1 MKKDWKEGLKKLKK
15 ALNFEREE
23 EKERHERE
31 IKTMSGYEREKKGRA
46 LMDMRSRKAGQ
57 SLSGEYIYQFRKNNR
72 KPLPDI
78 QIKIGD
84 ELLISQGNPLDKRNS
99 MGTVY
104 EVSSSYISLACRDI
118 LRLKPKR
125 PIRLDLYLNDI
136 AYKRMEQA
144 LNYVMD
150 NRNSRAAKLIRGEM
164 KNKRLENIV
173 DIKGEQLNES
183 QILAVKSALEVS
195 SHQLIQGPSG
205 TGKTH
210 TAVELIKML
219 NETNDRILVTAQS
232 NAAADNILRKLD
244 NSNVSV
250 MRIGNPIRVNK
261 DLIDLTLDSKMYNH
275 KKQVDIE
282 KCFERI
288 EILKLEQKNHQKPER
303 RYTRGLDHNQ
313 LLNLANEKRTTRGI
327 PASMIMAMKPWLEIQ
342 MEINNLFEQIK
353 ELRCKAER
361 EIFDEH
367 KIIVTTNVTAGADI
381 LEGELFDVLVMDEA
395 AQANIPSSLIAVQKA
410 KKLILIG
417 DFKQLPPT
425 ILSQEAKTMG
435 LDVSL
440 MEHIYLTN
448 KDSNQMLNL
457 QYRMN
462 KDINDLTSEL
472 FYEGKLKSDKSVM
485 DRILVENEPTIEW
498 INIDSEEKLIGQ
510 SHVNCGEAEAVFDL
524 VSRLRQ
530 IGVEGKNIAIITPY
544 KAQVNFI
551 EDKINDESIE
561 IDTVDSFQGREKE
574 IVIMS
579 FVRQNKKGQMGF
591 LTDYRRLNVSIS
603 RAKTHLYLIGN
614 KNHLSKDSVY
624 KRLIDRV
631 EKL

>member
-31 IKTMSGYEREKKGRA
+31 IKNMSGYEREKKGRA

-118 LRLKPKR
+118 IRLKPKR
-125 PIRLDLYLNDI
+125 PVRLDLYLNDI

-150 NRNSRAAKLIRGEM
+150 NRNSRAAKLLRGEM
-164 KNKRLENIV
+164 KNKRLESIV
-173 DIKGEQLNES
+173 DIQSEQLNKS
-183 QILAVKSALEVS
+183 QISAVKSAVEVS
-195 SHQLIQGPSG
+195 SHQLIQGPPG

-219 NETNDRILVTAQS
+219 NETNARMLVTAQS

-244 NSNVSV
+244 NSNVNV

-288 EILKLEQKNHQKPER
+288 EILKSEQKNHQKPER

-313 LLNLANEKRTTRGI
+313 LLKLANEKRTTRGI
-327 PASMIMAMKPWLEIQ
+327 PASMIMTMKPWLEIQ
-342 MEINNLFEQIK
+342 MEINSLFEQIK
-353 ELRCKAER
+353 ELRCEAER

-367 KIIVTTNVTAGADI
+367 KIIVTTNITAGADI
-381 LEGELFDVLVMDEA
+381 LDGELFDVLVMDEA

-425 ILSQEAKTMG
+425 ILSQEAKSMG

-440 MEHIYLTN
+440 MEHIYLTDQ
-448 KDSNQMLNL
+448 DSNQMLNL

-472 FYEGKLKSDKSVM
+472 FYEGKLKADKSVM
-485 DRILVENEPTIEW
+485 DRILVENEATIEW

-510 SHVNCGEAEAVFDL
+510 SYVNYGETEAVFDL
-524 VSRLRQ
+524 VNRLKK

-544 KAQVNFI
+544 KAQANFI
-551 EDKINDESIE
+551 GDKINDESLE

-631 EKL
+631 ENL

>member
-195 SHQLIQGPSG
+195 SHQLIQGPPG

-367 KIIVTTNVTAGADI
+367 KIIVTTNVTAGSDI

-551 EDKINDESIE
+551 EEKINDESIE